1 MRHRKKFNHLG
12 RTSPHR
18 KAMLANMATSLILHK
33 GIITTVA
40 KAKALKVY
48 VEPIITKSKEDST
61 HNRRLVFSQLS
72 DKKAVA
78 ELFREVAVKVA
89 QRPGGYTRILRI
101 GNRAGDNAELCRL
114 ELVDYN
120 ENMLSTKAAGKAK
133 STRTR
138 RAGKKKEEGTV
149 SKVKAQKAEK
159 ETPKAEVTV
168 VDEPKAETPK
178 VEETKVETPKAEAPE
193 SEAPKADEDNS
204 EKASE

>member
-12 RTSPHR
+12 RKSPHR

-48 VEPIITKSKEDST
+48 VEPIITKSKDDST

-120 ENMLSTKAAGKAK
+120 ENMISTKSAGKAK
-133 STRTR
+133 ATRTR
-138 RAGKKKEEGTV
+138 RAGKKKEDGEV
-149 SKVKAQKAEK
+149 AEAKPKAAKAPKAQK
-159 ETPKAEVTV
+159 
-168 VDEPKAETPK
+168 
-178 VEETKVETPKAEAPE
+178 EETKP
-193 SEAPKADEDNS
+193 EAPKTEETSS
-204 EKASE
+204 EQAAE